1 VPNPGCLFIG
11 HGPKTLPV
19 TWLTG
24 NQIINF
30 SNSPDQQAEGYLDL
44 PTTQIITVSVY
55 SDNYYRDSDDG

>member
-24 NQIINF
+24 NQIVNF
-30 SNSPDQQAEGYLDL
+30 SH
-44 PTTQIITVSVY
+44 
-55 SDNYYRDSDDG
+55 